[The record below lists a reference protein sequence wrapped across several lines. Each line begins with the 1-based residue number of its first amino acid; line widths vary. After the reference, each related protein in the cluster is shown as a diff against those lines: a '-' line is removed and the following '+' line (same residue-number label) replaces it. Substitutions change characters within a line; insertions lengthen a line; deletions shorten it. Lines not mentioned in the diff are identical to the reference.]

1 MKEGG
6 SKESGAGKKEEDK
19 FSQPSDRRIPAHN
32 DGQASGPGKRGPE
45 NLAKQ
50 LKDGK
55 AQEQGQCEDNT
66 GNDERREATTD
77 LDDYGASRASNT
89 TDYSDHGAR
98 EDTTDHDDYGASGG
112 GANDHDA
119 GRANPDKKAEEDK
132 RDTGVSGKRH
142 NAGKRPVFA
151 RGHEEEHGSD
161 TKTPTE
167 GPNDA
172 NERQEKGHQDTKDN
186 VPNDTTKQEGNG
198 GKDRQGSDGGRDN
211 EAKKEQGEGHRGTN
225 NNVPNNNPER
235 PAKQQRLT
243 ERREK
248 QEQMAKHDEIY
259 QASGTESHAS
269 ESRAEHDY
277 GASRARDTTD

>member
-1 MKEGG
+1 MTKRKGPGELYDAENRESLGPYVETVTHGADGDSREGKRERDAAHRAPENTRTCNTTTAGQQGMKRMKEGG
-6 SKESGAGKKEEDK
+6 SKESGAGKKEEDE

-45 NLAKQ
+45 SLAKQ

-55 AQEQGQCEDNT
+55 AQEQGEGEDNT

-132 RDTGVSGKRH
+132 RDTGGSGKRQ
-142 NAGKRPVFA
+142 
-151 RGHEEEHGSD
+151 ED
-161 TKTPTE
+161 
-167 GPNDA
+167 DA
-172 NERQEKGHQDTKDN
+172 
-186 VPNDTTKQEGNG
+186 P
-198 GKDRQGSDGGRDN
+198 GR
-211 EAKKEQGEGHRGTN
+211 
-225 NNVPNNNPER
+225 
-235 PAKQQRLT
+235 
-243 ERREK
+243 
-248 QEQMAKHDEIY
+248 M
-259 QASGTESHAS
+259 
-269 ESRAEHDY
+269 
-277 GASRARDTTD
+277 